1 MDIKAI
7 DHNVNVLAMK
17 KNGKRYGMCVAWAT
31 QISADHIL
39 CAVGGQSS
47 TGNAIEEGDIVGFS
61 NLANGQQMVC
71 FTLGDMEKHSDTV
84 DKFVNIPCAEDD
96 GAILIDGA
104 RTAIKCRVIKRV
116 KIEGV
121 DTANMVCLEMLSGNE
136 NDVPALHI
144 ADLGGM

>member
-84 DKFVNIPCAEDD
+84 DKLVNIPCAEDD

-104 RTAIKCRVIKRV
+104 RTAIK
-116 KIEGV
+116 
-121 DTANMVCLEMLSGNE
+121 
-136 NDVPALHI
+136 
-144 ADLGGM
+144 